1 MRRQPLWDAGQ
12 RDRALR
18 QLWALRP
25 LRVVALLRA
34 YGVAGLWG
42 HGLGQMGKNPC
53 QLHQLWQGP
62 PGATAVPLPQGIVAA
77 GAEELARYIEELRPF
92 KRGIGGIVALL
103 KRDPQQM
110 VAVAALH
117 GTQLRGVALASKRA
131 AGLWMVH
138 DVFVFPSER
147 RSGLGKALIAGIA
160 ARIGQNQGPGAE
172 PLLWAEILPYN
183 RASQGLFSQSGWKEV
198 ATSQRRSKAQGPTL

>member
-1 MRRQPLWDAGQ
+1 MTRQPLWDASLG
-12 RDRALR
+12 DRALR

-34 YGVAGLWG
+34 YGVAGLWS
-42 HGLGQMGKNPC
+42 HGLGQVQKNPR
-53 QLHQLWQGP
+53 QVHQLWQGP
-62 PGATAVPLPQGIVAA
+62 NRGTAMPLPQGIVAA
-77 GAEELARYIEELRPF
+77 GADELRPYTEQLRPF
-92 KRGIGGIVALL
+92 KRGIAGIVALL
-103 KRDPQQM
+103 KRDPQQI

-147 RSGLGKALIAGIA
+147 RSGLGRALIEGIA
-160 ARIGQNQGPGAE
+160 ARVGEVEGPAID

-198 ATSQRRSKAQGPTL
+198 ATSQRRSKAQSL

>member
-1 MRRQPLWDAGQ
+1 MTRQPLWDAGQ
-12 RDRALR
+12 GDRAMR
-18 QLWALRP
+18 RLWALRP

-34 YGVAGLWG
+34 YGLAGLWS
-42 HGLGQMGKNPC
+42 HGLGQMRKNPR

-62 PGATAVPLPQGIVAA
+62 PGAAAAPMPQGIVAA

-92 KRGIGGIVALL
+92 KRGMDGIVVLL

-117 GTQLRGVALASKRA
+117 GTQLRGMALASQRA

-160 ARIGQNQGPGAE
+160 ARIGEVEGPGAE

-183 RASQGLFSQSGWKEV
+183 RASQGLFSQSGWREI
-198 ATSQRRSKAQGPTL
+198 AISQRRRSPQGPTL